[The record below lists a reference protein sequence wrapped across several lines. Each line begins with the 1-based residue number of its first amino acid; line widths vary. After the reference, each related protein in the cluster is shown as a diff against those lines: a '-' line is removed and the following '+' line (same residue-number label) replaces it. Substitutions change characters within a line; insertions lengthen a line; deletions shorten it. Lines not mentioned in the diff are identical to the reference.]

1 MMDFLKAIID
11 RAKGIRI
18 PITTK
23 LVLGFLVI
31 VAFISTVYMVVG
43 VQLINNR
50 IVSEAQ
56 DKVRHDLNSARELY
70 LGRLELIND
79 AVRMTSERF
88 FLREAL
94 LSGNLDVAN
103 HELWRIKN
111 QEGLDILT
119 LIDASGNVILRTSYI
134 DNVGEN
140 QSHDELIKAVM
151 ETKEPI
157 ASTIL
162 VSSEDLYEESPLLAQ
177 QAEFT
182 FIETP
187 RARPR
192 DELEETDGM
201 MLKAAS
207 PVFDSQNNLI
217 GILYGGTLLNRNFEI
232 VDKVKETVYEKVKY
246 ESKDIGTATIFQDD
260 VRISTN
266 VKNDNGTRALGTRVT
281 QEVYDRVVN
290 EGEPWIGRAYVVN
303 DWYITAYEPIKDV
316 TDQIIGILYV
326 GILED
331 KYNDIRQQTILTF
344 VAINIAGAL
353 VSLIVSYFIAQR
365 ILVPIFMLV
374 NASKAVA
381 DGDLEA
387 KVEINT
393 NDELEDLADSFN
405 AMAQALKKRDEQFKE
420 FATQRIMASERLAL
434 IGQLSANVAHELNN
448 PLTGIVTYSHLI
460 LEDTECDDPQ
470 RTSIEKIVGQ
480 AIRCRDIIRGLLD
493 FSRQRKPNKTLSNIN
508 TVMDQCLSFVENQAL
523 FLNIQIIKNFQED
536 LPMIVVDP
544 SQIERVIMNM
554 IINAAEAM
562 DGSGELILATR
573 SGPYSEHIEL
583 EFRDT
588 GQGISSENLEK
599 IFDPFFTTKD
609 VGHGTGLGLAIS
621 YGVVKAHNGTVSV
634 ESEVGK
640 GTAFIVRLPV
650 NAVDEVP
657 DNGNK
662 IKNISY

>member
-1 MMDFLKAIID
+1 MMDFLKSIID

-43 VQLINNR
+43 VQLISNR

-88 FLREAL
+88 FLRDAL
-94 LSGNLDVAN
+94 LSGNLDAAN

-119 LIDASGNVILRTSYI
+119 LTDAAGNVILRTSYI
-134 DNVGEN
+134 DNVGDN

-151 ETKEPI
+151 EDREPI

-162 VSSEDLYEESPLLAQ
+162 ISRKDLYEESPLLAQ
-177 QAEFT
+177 NAHFQ

-192 DELEETDGM
+192 DEIEETDGM

-232 VDKVKETVYEKVKY
+232 VDKVKDTVFEKVKY
-246 ESKDIGTATIFQDD
+246 KSKDIGTATIFQDD

-326 GILED
+326 GILEE

-365 ILVPIFMLV
+365 ILVPIFMLL
-374 NASKAVA
+374 NASKAVTG
-381 DGDLEA
+381 GDLNA

-405 AMAQALKKRDEQFKE
+405 AMAQALKKRDEQLKE

-460 LEDTECDDPQ
+460 LEEIECDDPQ

-480 AIRCRDIIRGLLD
+480 ATRCRDIIRGLLD

-508 TVMDQCLSFVENQAL
+508 TVMEQCLSFVENQAL
-523 FLNIQIIKNFQED
+523 FLNIKINKNFQED

-544 SQIERVIMNM
+544 SQIERVVMNM

-588 GQGISSENLEK
+588 GQGISSENLDK

-621 YGVVKAHNGTVSV
+621 YGVIKAHNGTVSV

-640 GTAFIVRLPV
+640 GTAFIVRLPMK
-650 NAVDEVP
+650 ATDEVP

-662 IKNISY
+662 LKNISY

>member
-1 MMDFLKAIID
+1 
-11 RAKGIRI
+11 
-18 PITTK
+18 
-23 LVLGFLVI
+23 
-31 VAFISTVYMVVG
+31 
-43 VQLINNR
+43 
-50 IVSEAQ
+50 
-56 DKVRHDLNSARELY
+56 
-70 LGRLELIND
+70 
-79 AVRMTSERF
+79 
-88 FLREAL
+88 
-94 LSGNLDVAN
+94 
-103 HELWRIKN
+103 
-111 QEGLDILT
+111 
-119 LIDASGNVILRTSYI
+119 
-134 DNVGEN
+134 
-140 QSHDELIKAVM
+140 
-151 ETKEPI
+151 
-157 ASTIL
+157 
-162 VSSEDLYEESPLLAQ
+162 
-177 QAEFT
+177 
-182 FIETP
+182 
-187 RARPR
+187 
-192 DELEETDGM
+192 
-201 MLKAAS
+201 
-207 PVFDSQNNLI
+207 
-217 GILYGGTLLNRNFEI
+217 
-232 VDKVKETVYEKVKY
+232 
-246 ESKDIGTATIFQDD
+246 
-260 VRISTN
+260 
-266 VKNDNGTRALGTRVT
+266 
-281 QEVYDRVVN
+281 
-290 EGEPWIGRAYVVN
+290 
-303 DWYITAYEPIKDV
+303 V
-316 TDQIIGILYV
+316 TDKIIGILYV
-326 GILED
+326 GVLEE
-331 KYNDIRQQTILTF
+331 KYNDIQQETILTF
-344 VAINIAGAL
+344 AAITIAGAL

-365 ILVPIFMLV
+365 ILVPIFKLV

-381 DGDLEA
+381 DGDLDA

-393 NDELEDLADSFN
+393 NDELEYLADSFN

-448 PLTGIVTYSHLI
+448 PLTGIVTFSHLI
-460 LEDTECDDPQ
+460 LEETDCDDPH
-470 RTSIEKIVGQ
+470 RTSIEKIVSQ
-480 AIRCRDIIRGLLD
+480 ATRCRDIIRGLLD

>member
-1 MMDFLKAIID
+1 MMDFLKAIVG
-11 RAKGIRI
+11 RKKEFRI

-56 DKVRHDLNSARELY
+56 DKVRHDLNAARELY

-119 LIDASGNVILRTSYI
+119 LIDAAGNVILRTSYI
-134 DNVGEN
+134 DNVGDN
-140 QSHDELIKAVM
+140 MSHDELIKAVM
-151 ETKEPI
+151 ETKKPI
-157 ASTIL
+157 ASTTL
-162 VSSEDLYEESPLLAQ
+162 VSGGDLNEESPLLAQ
-177 QAEFT
+177 KAYFK

-192 DELEETDGM
+192 DEIVETDGM

-246 ESKDIGTATIFQDD
+246 KGKDIGTATIFQDD

-326 GILED
+326 GILEE

-344 VAINIAGAL
+344 VAINIAGVL

-374 NASKAVA
+374 NASKAVTG
-381 DGDLEA
+381 GDLEA
-387 KVEINT
+387 NVEINT

-405 AMAQALKKRDEQFKE
+405 AMAQALKKRDEQLKE

-448 PLTGIVTYSHLI
+448 PLTGIVTFSHLI
-460 LEDTECDDPQ
+460 LEETECDDPH

-480 AIRCRDIIRGLLD
+480 ATRCRDIIRGLLD

-508 TVMDQCLSFVENQAL
+508 TVMNQCLSFVENQAL
-523 FLNIQIIKNFQED
+523 FLNIEIIKDFQED
-536 LPMIVVDP
+536 LPMIIIDP

-583 EFRDT
+583 EFKDT
-588 GQGISSENLEK
+588 GQGVSIENLEK

-621 YGVVKAHNGTVSV
+621 YGVVKAHNGTISI

-640 GTAFIVRLPV
+640 GTTFIVRLPV
-650 NAVDEVP
+650 KAADEVP
-657 DNGNK
+657 ENGNK
-662 IKNISY
+662 IKDISY

>member
-1 MMDFLKAIID
+1 MMDFLKSIID

-56 DKVRHDLNSARELY
+56 DKVKHDLNSARELY

-88 FLREAL
+88 FLRDAL
-94 LSGNLDVAN
+94 LSGNLDAAN

-119 LIDASGNVILRTSYI
+119 LTDAAGKVVLRTSYV
-134 DNVGEN
+134 DNVGDN

-151 ETKEPI
+151 EDREPI

-162 VSSEDLYEESPLLAQ
+162 VSREDLYEESPLLAQ
-177 QAEFT
+177 NAHFQ

-192 DELEETDGM
+192 DEIEETDGM

-232 VDKVKETVYEKVKY
+232 VDKVKDTVFEKVKY
-246 ESKDIGTATIFQDD
+246 KSKDIGTATIFQDD

-281 QEVYDRVVN
+281 QEVYDKVVN

-316 TDQIIGILYV
+316 TDKIIGILYV
-326 GILED
+326 GILEE
-331 KYNDIRQQTILTF
+331 KYNDIRQGTILTF

-365 ILVPIFMLV
+365 ILVPIFMLL
-374 NASKAVA
+374 NASKAVTG
-381 DGDLEA
+381 GDLNA

-405 AMAQALKKRDEQFKE
+405 AMAQALKKRDEQLKE

-460 LEDTECDDPQ
+460 LEEIECDDPQ

-480 AIRCRDIIRGLLD
+480 ATRCRDIIRGLLD

-508 TVMDQCLSFVENQAL
+508 TVMEQCLSFVENQAL
-523 FLNIQIIKNFQED
+523 FLNIKINKNFQED

-640 GTAFIVRLPV
+640 GTAFIVRLPIK
-650 NAVDEVP
+650 AADEVP

>member
-94 LSGNLDVAN
+94 LSGNLDAAN

>member
-1 MMDFLKAIID
+1 MMDFLKALVG
-11 RAKGIRI
+11 RTKEIRI
-18 PITTK
+18 PIATK

-50 IVSEAQ
+50 IVSETQ
-56 DKVRHDLNSARELY
+56 DKVQHDLNSARELY
-70 LGRLELIND
+70 LSKLELIND

-119 LIDASGNVILRTSYI
+119 LTDASGNVILRTSYI
-134 DNVGEN
+134 DNVGDN

-151 ETKEPI
+151 ETKGPI

-162 VSSEDLYEESPLLAQ
+162 VSREDLYEESPLLAQ
-177 QAEFT
+177 KAEFK

-246 ESKDIGTATIFQDD
+246 KSKDIGTATIFQDD

-316 TDQIIGILYV
+316 TDKIIGILYV
-326 GILED
+326 GVLEE
-331 KYNDIRQQTILTF
+331 KYNDIRQETILTF
-344 VAINIAGAL
+344 AAITIAGAL

-365 ILVPIFMLV
+365 ILVPIFKLV

-381 DGDLEA
+381 DGDLDA

-393 NDELEDLADSFN
+393 NDELEYLADSFN

-448 PLTGIVTYSHLI
+448 PLTGIVTFSHLI

-470 RTSIEKIVGQ
+470 RASIEKIVGQ
-480 AIRCRDIIRGLLD
+480 ATRCRDIIRGLLD

-508 TVMDQCLSFVENQAL
+508 TVMNQCLSFVENQAL
-523 FLNIQIIKNFQED
+523 FLNIEIIKDFQED
-536 LPMIVVDP
+536 LPMIVIDP

-562 DGSGELILATR
+562 DGNGKLTLATR
-573 SGPYSEHIEL
+573 HCPTPHCIEL
-583 EFRDT
+583 QFSDT
-588 GQGISSENLEK
+588 GQGISEGNIEK

-621 YGVVKAHNGTVSV
+621 YGVVKAHKGIISV
-634 ESEVGK
+634 ESKVGK
-640 GTAFIVRLPV
+640 GTTFFVKLPI
-650 NAVDEVP
+650 NAPDEVP
-657 DNGNK
+657 ENGRT
-662 IKNISY
+662 IQNINN

>member
-1 MMDFLKAIID
+1 MMDFLKAIVD
-11 RAKGIRI
+11 RAREIRI

-23 LVLGFLVI
+23 LLLGFLVI
-31 VAFISTVYMVVG
+31 VAFISTIYLVVG

-56 DKVRHDLNSARELY
+56 DKVRHDLNAARELY

-79 AVRMTSERF
+79 AVRMTSDRF
-88 FLREAL
+88 FLRDAL
-94 LSGNLDVAN
+94 LSGNMDVAN

-119 LIDASGNVILRTSYI
+119 LTDASGNVILRTSYI
-134 DNVGEN
+134 DNVGDN

-151 ETKEPI
+151 ETKKPI

-162 VSSEDLYEESPLLAQ
+162 VSREDLYEESPLLAQ
-177 QAEFT
+177 QAEFK

-192 DELEETDGM
+192 DEIVETDGM
-201 MLKAAS
+201 MLKASS

-217 GILYGGTLLNRNFEI
+217 GILYGGTILNRNFEI
-232 VDKVKETVYEKVKY
+232 VDKVKETVYEKLKY
-246 ESKDIGTATIFQDD
+246 KSKDIGTVTIFQDD

-326 GILED
+326 GILEE

-374 NASKAVA
+374 NASKAVTG
-381 DGDLEA
+381 GDLDA

-393 NDELEDLADSFN
+393 NDELEHLADSFN

-448 PLTGIVTYSHLI
+448 PLTGIVTFSHLI
-460 LEDTECDDPQ
+460 LEETECDDPH

-480 AIRCRDIIRGLLD
+480 ATRCRDIIRGLLD

-562 DGSGELILATR
+562 DGNGKLTLATR
-573 SGPYSEHIEL
+573 HCPTPHCIEL
-583 EFRDT
+583 QFSDT
-588 GQGISSENLEK
+588 GQGISEGNIDK

-621 YGVVKAHNGTVSV
+621 YGVVKAHKGIISV

-640 GTAFIVRLPV
+640 GTTFFVKLPI
-650 NAVDEVP
+650 NAPDEVP
-657 DNGNK
+657 ENGRP
-662 IKNISY
+662 IQNINN

>member
-31 VAFISTVYMVVG
+31 VAFISTVYLVVG

-56 DKVRHDLNSARELY
+56 DKVRHDLNAARELY

-79 AVRMTSERF
+79 AVRITSERF
-88 FLREAL
+88 FLRDAL
-94 LSGNLDVAN
+94 LSGNLDLAS
-103 HELWRIKN
+103 HELWRVKN

-119 LIDASGNVILRTSYI
+119 LTDASGNVILRTSYI
-134 DNVGEN
+134 DNVGDN
-140 QSHDELIKAVM
+140 MSHDQLIKAVI
-151 ETKEPI
+151 EDKKPI
-157 ASTIL
+157 SSTIL
-162 VSSEDLYEESPLLAQ
+162 VSGEDLYEESPLLAQ
-177 QAEFT
+177 KAKFK

-192 DELEETDGM
+192 DEIEETDGM

-207 PVFDSQNNLI
+207 PVFDTQNNLI

-232 VDKVKETVYEKVKY
+232 VDKVKDTVFEKVKY
-246 ESKDIGTATIFQDD
+246 KGKDIGTATIFQDD

-316 TDQIIGILYV
+316 TDKIIGILYV
-326 GILED
+326 GVLEE
-331 KYNDIRQQTILTF
+331 KYNDIRQGTILTF

-365 ILVPIFMLV
+365 ILVPIFLLV
-374 NASKAVA
+374 NASKAVTG
-381 DGDLEA
+381 GDLDA
-387 KVEINT
+387 NVEINT

-405 AMAQALKKRDEQFKE
+405 AMAQALKKRDEQLKE

-460 LEDTECDDPQ
+460 LEETECDDPH

-480 AIRCRDIIRGLLD
+480 ATRCRDIIRGLLD

-508 TVMDQCLSFVENQAL
+508 TVMEQCLSFVENQAL
-523 FLNIQIIKNFQED
+523 FLNIQINKKFQEN

-562 DGSGELILATR
+562 DGSGKLILATR

-588 GQGISSENLEK
+588 GQGISSENLDK

-621 YGVVKAHNGTVSV
+621 YGVIKAHNGTVSV

-640 GTAFIVRLPV
+640 GTAFIVRLPMK
-650 NAVDEVP
+650 AADEVP

-662 IKNISY
+662 LKNISY

>member
-1 MMDFLKAIID
+1 MMGLLKALVG
-11 RAKGIRI
+11 RTKEIRI
-18 PITTK
+18 PIATK

-43 VQLINNR
+43 VQLISSR

-56 DKVRHDLNSARELY
+56 DKVRHDLNAAREIY

-88 FLREAL
+88 FLGDAL

-111 QEGLDILT
+111 QEGLDILSLT
-119 LIDASGNVILRTSYI
+119 DASGNVILRTSYI
-134 DNVGEN
+134 DNVGDN

-151 ETKEPI
+151 KDKKPI

-162 VSSEDLYEESPLLAQ
+162 ISGEDLNEESPLLAQ
-177 QAEFT
+177 KAYFN

-187 RARPR
+187 RARQR
-192 DELEETDGM
+192 DEIVETDGM
-201 MLKAAS
+201 MLKAAA

-217 GILYGGTLLNRNFEI
+217 GVLYGGTILNRNFEI
-232 VDKVKETVYEKVKY
+232 VDKVKETVYEKLKY
-246 ESKDIGTATIFQDD
+246 KSKDIGTATIFQDD

-281 QEVYDRVVN
+281 QEVYNQVVN

-303 DWYITAYEPIKDV
+303 DWYITAYEPIRDV
-316 TDQIIGILYV
+316 TDKIIGILYV
-326 GILED
+326 GVLEE
-331 KYNDIRQQTILTF
+331 KYNDIRQETILTF
-344 VAINIAGAL
+344 AAITIAGAL

-365 ILVPIFMLV
+365 ILVPIFKLV

-381 DGDLEA
+381 SGDLDA

-393 NDELEDLADSFN
+393 NDELEYLADSFN

-448 PLTGIVTYSHLI
+448 PLTGIVTFSHLI
-460 LEDTECDDPQ
+460 LEDTECDDPH

-480 AIRCRDIIRGLLD
+480 ATRCRDIIRGLLD

-508 TVMDQCLSFVENQAL
+508 TVMDQCISFVENQAL
-523 FLNIQIIKNFQED
+523 FLNIEIIKNFQED
-536 LPMIVVDP
+536 LPMIVIDP

-562 DGSGELILATR
+562 DGNGKLTLATR
-573 SGPYSEHIEL
+573 HCPTPHCIEL
-583 EFRDT
+583 QFSDT
-588 GQGISSENLEK
+588 GPGISEGNIEK

-621 YGVVKAHNGTVSV
+621 YGVVKAHKGIISV

-640 GTAFIVRLPV
+640 GTTFFVKLPIKSP
-650 NAVDEVP
+650 DEVP
-657 DNGNK
+657 ENGRT
-662 IKNISY
+662 IQNINN

>member
-1 MMDFLKAIID
+1 MMDFMKELVG
-11 RAKGIRI
+11 RTKGIRI
-18 PITTK
+18 PIATK

-56 DKVRHDLNSARELY
+56 DKVRHDLNAARELY

-79 AVRMTSERF
+79 AVRITSERF
-88 FLREAL
+88 FLRDAL
-94 LSGNLDVAN
+94 LSGDLDMAS
-103 HELWRIKN
+103 HELWRVKN

-119 LIDASGNVILRTSYI
+119 LTDASGNVILRTSYI
-134 DNVGEN
+134 DNVGDN
-140 QSHDELIKAVM
+140 MSHDQLIKAVI
-151 ETKEPI
+151 EDKKPI
-157 ASTIL
+157 SSTIL
-162 VSSEDLYEESPLLAQ
+162 VSGEDLNEESPLLAQ
-177 QAEFT
+177 DARFK

-192 DELEETDGM
+192 DEIEETDGM

-232 VDKVKETVYEKVKY
+232 VDKVKDTVFEKVKY
-246 ESKDIGTATIFQDD
+246 KNKDIGTATIFQDD

-303 DWYITAYEPIKDV
+303 DWYITAYEPIRDV
-316 TDQIIGILYV
+316 TDKIIGILYV
-326 GILED
+326 GVLEE
-331 KYNDIRQQTILTF
+331 KYNDIRQGTILTF
-344 VAINIAGAL
+344 VAINLAGVL

-374 NASKAVA
+374 NASKAVTG
-381 DGDLEA
+381 GDLNA

-393 NDELEDLADSFN
+393 NDEFEDLADSFN
-405 AMAQALKKRDEQFKE
+405 AMAQALKKRDEQLKE

-460 LEDTECDDPQ
+460 LEETESDDPQ
-470 RTSIEKIVGQ
+470 RSSIEKIVGQ
-480 AIRCRDIIRGLLD
+480 ATRCRDIIRGLLD
-493 FSRQRKPNKTLSNIN
+493 FSRQRKPNKTLSNVN
-508 TVMDQCLSFVENQAL
+508 TVMEQCLSFVENQAL
-523 FLNIQIIKNFQED
+523 FLNIKINKKFQED

-544 SQIERVIMNM
+544 SQLERVIMNM
-554 IINAAEAM
+554 IINASEAM
-562 DGSGELILATR
+562 DGSGELHLATR

-621 YGVVKAHNGTVSV
+621 YGVVKAHHGTVSV

-640 GTAFIVRLPV
+640 GTTFIVRLPV
-650 NAVDEVP
+650 NAADEVP

>member
-1 MMDFLKAIID
+1 MMEFLKALVG
-11 RAKGIRI
+11 RTKEIRI
-18 PITTK
+18 PIATK

-43 VQLINNR
+43 VQLISSR

-56 DKVRHDLNSARELY
+56 DKVRHDLNAAREIY

-88 FLREAL
+88 FLGDAL

-111 QEGLDILT
+111 QEGLDILSLT
-119 LIDASGNVILRTSYI
+119 DASGNVILRTSYI
-134 DNVGEN
+134 DNVGDN

-151 ETKEPI
+151 KDKKPI

-162 VSSEDLYEESPLLAQ
+162 ISGEDLNEESPLLAQ
-177 QAEFT
+177 KAYFN

-192 DELEETDGM
+192 DEIVETDGM
-201 MLKAAS
+201 MLKAAA

-217 GILYGGTLLNRNFEI
+217 GVLYGGTILNRNFEI
-232 VDKVKETVYEKVKY
+232 VDKVKETVYEKLKY
-246 ESKDIGTATIFQDD
+246 KSKDIGTATIFQDD

-281 QEVYDRVVN
+281 QEVYNQVVN

-303 DWYITAYEPIKDV
+303 DWYITAYEPIRDV
-316 TDQIIGILYV
+316 TDKIIGILYV
-326 GILED
+326 GVLEE
-331 KYNDIRQQTILTF
+331 KYNDIRQETILTF
-344 VAINIAGAL
+344 AAITIAGAL

-365 ILVPIFMLV
+365 ILVPIFKLV

-381 DGDLEA
+381 SGDLDA

-393 NDELEDLADSFN
+393 NDELEYLADSFN

-448 PLTGIVTYSHLI
+448 PLTGIVTFSHLI
-460 LEDTECDDPQ
+460 LEDTECDDPH

-480 AIRCRDIIRGLLD
+480 ATRCRDIIRGLLD

-508 TVMDQCLSFVENQAL
+508 TVMDQCISFVENQAL
-523 FLNIQIIKNFQED
+523 FLNIEIIKNFQED
-536 LPMIVVDP
+536 LPMIVIDP

-562 DGSGELILATR
+562 DGNGKLTLATR
-573 SGPYSEHIEL
+573 HCPTPHCIEL
-583 EFRDT
+583 QFSDT
-588 GQGISSENLEK
+588 GPGISEGNIEK

-621 YGVVKAHNGTVSV
+621 YGVVKAHKGIISV

-640 GTAFIVRLPV
+640 GTTFFVKLPIKSP
-650 NAVDEVP
+650 DEVP
-657 DNGNK
+657 ENGRT
-662 IKNISY
+662 IQNINN

>member
-1 MMDFLKAIID
+1 MMDFLKALVG
-11 RAKGIRI
+11 RKKEIRI
-18 PITTK
+18 PIATK

-43 VQLINNR
+43 VQLISNR

-56 DKVRHDLNSARELY
+56 DKVRNDLNAARELY

-88 FLREAL
+88 FLRDAL

-119 LIDASGNVILRTSYI
+119 LTDASGNVILRTSYI
-134 DNVGEN
+134 DNVGDN

-151 ETKEPI
+151 EDKKPI
-157 ASTIL
+157 ASTVL
-162 VSSEDLYEESPLLAQ
+162 VSGEDLYEESPLLAQ
-177 QAEFT
+177 KAYFE

-192 DELEETDGM
+192 DESVETDGM

-217 GILYGGTLLNRNFEI
+217 GILYGGTILNRNFEI
-232 VDKVKETVYEKVKY
+232 VDKVKETVYEKLKY
-246 ESKDIGTATIFQDD
+246 KSKDIGTATIFQDD

-266 VKNDNGTRALGTRVT
+266 VKNDIGTRALGTRVT
-281 QEVYDRVVN
+281 QEVYDQVVN
-290 EGEPWIGRAYVVN
+290 EGKPWIGRAYVVN
-303 DWYITAYEPIKDV
+303 DWYITAYEPIRDV
-316 TDQIIGILYV
+316 TDKIIGILYV
-326 GILED
+326 GVLEE
-331 KYNDIRQQTILTF
+331 KYNDIRQETILTF
-344 VAINIAGAL
+344 AAITIAGAL

-381 DGDLEA
+381 GGDLEA

-393 NDELEDLADSFN
+393 NDELEYLADSFN

-480 AIRCRDIIRGLLD
+480 ATRCRDIIRGLLD

-508 TVMDQCLSFVENQAL
+508 TVMDQCISFVENQAL
-523 FLNIQIIKNFQED
+523 FLNIEIIKNFQED
-536 LPMIVVDP
+536 LPMIVIDP

-554 IINAAEAM
+554 IINATEAM
-562 DGSGELILATR
+562 DGNGKLTLATR
-573 SGPYSEHIEL
+573 HYPTPNCIEL
-583 EFRDT
+583 QFTDT
-588 GQGISSENLEK
+588 GQGISEGNIDK

-621 YGVVKAHNGTVSV
+621 YGVVRAHKGIISV
-634 ESEVGK
+634 ESEIGK
-640 GTAFIVRLPV
+640 GTTFFVKLPI
-650 NAVDEVP
+650 NAPDEVP
-657 DNGNK
+657 ENGRT
-662 IKNISY
+662 IQNINN